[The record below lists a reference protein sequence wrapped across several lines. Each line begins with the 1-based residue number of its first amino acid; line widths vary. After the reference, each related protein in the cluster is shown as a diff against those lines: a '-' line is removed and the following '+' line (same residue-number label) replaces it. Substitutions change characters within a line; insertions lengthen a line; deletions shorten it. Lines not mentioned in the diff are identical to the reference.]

1 MNCAKD
7 SLENCKL
14 KLAPSLPGATTDV
27 YCVLPRVNGARARC
41 LRYRVHYRQ
50 EVSPDYNTQLCAM
63 STRAETCR
71 SLPLVQSRHDRP
83 SCQARNANAS
93 QMDTVIQTTKLD
105 LKSGLVHF
113 KMERRHN
120 ERGPRDGDAPDVDG
134 FEVVRHEILDITAIV
149 SALLAASVVGLFGWE
164 ITRPDTTHGHLY
176 GAQHRFFTV
185 HHSGGAESG
194 VASLTTRCGA
204 PVCRWRPRGFKG
216 AIAV

>member
-1 MNCAKD
+1 MSMNCAKD

-41 LRYRVHYRQ
+41 LRYRVYYRQ

-63 STRAETCR
+63 LPFPSARPKSASSTLLSGTECECVSDLHSDSDHEVRPQVGARA
-71 SLPLVQSRHDRP
+71 LQD
-83 SCQARNANAS
+83 
-93 QMDTVIQTTKLD
+93 
-105 LKSGLVHF
+105 G
-113 KMERRHN
+113 RRHN
-120 ERGPRDGDAPDVDG
+120 ERGPCDGDAPDVDG
-134 FEVVRHEILDITAIV
+134 FEVVRHEMLDITAIV

-194 VASLTTRCGA
+194 VAWLTTRCGA

-216 AIAV
+216 ATAI